1 MDAMSRNVLISAL
14 LATAL
19 IGGALPADAARP
31 RAAPPVL
38 ASIYPADAAA
48 IQKLPETRIQLAVR
62 LNRNGYL
69 YCFLQDEK
77 RQVLR
82 VYPNRFATKAW
93 VNAAAPV
100 LLPGNGAFGLISPQR
115 GAVAELTCAGLS
127 ADTVD
132 AWDHRIKG
140 PDLTPMAVDSLAD
153 VRFLIGR
160 VSPGVQFTTYLIG
173 AR

>member
-1 MDAMSRNVLISAL
+1 MSRNVLILAL
-14 LATAL
+14 LAAAL
-19 IGGALPADAARP
+19 FGGAPPADAARP
-31 RAAPPVL
+31 RATAPVL
-38 ASIYPADAAA
+38 TSIYPADAAA

-62 LNRNGYL
+62 LNRSGYL

-77 RQVLR
+77 HQVMR
-82 VYPNRFATKAW
+82 VYPNRFANKAS
-93 VNAAAPV
+93 VSAAAPV
-100 LLPGNGAFGLISPQR
+100 LLPGNGAFALISPQR
-115 GAVAELTCAGLS
+115 GAIAELTCAGLS
-127 ADTVD
+127 TDTV
-132 AWDHRIKG
+132 ASWDHRIKG

>member
-1 MDAMSRNVLISAL
+1 MDAMSRDALISTL

-19 IGGALPADAARP
+19 IATMCPALAAPP
-31 RAAPPVL
+31 RVAPPVL
-38 ASIYPADAAA
+38 TSIYPADAAA
-48 IQKLPETRIQLAVR
+48 IEKLPQTRIQLAVR
-62 LNRNGYL
+62 LNRSGYL

-93 VNAAAPV
+93 VDASAPV
-100 LLPGNGAFGLISPQR
+100 LLPGNGGFGLISPAR
-115 GAVAELTCAGLS
+115 GAVAELTCVGLS
-127 ADTVD
+127 TDTV
-132 AWDHRIKG
+132 ASWDHRIKG